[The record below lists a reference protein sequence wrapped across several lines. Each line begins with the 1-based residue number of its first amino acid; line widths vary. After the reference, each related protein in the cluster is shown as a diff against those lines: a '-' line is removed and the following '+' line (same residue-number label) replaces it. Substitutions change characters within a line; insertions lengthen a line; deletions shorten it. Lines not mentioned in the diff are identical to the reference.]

1 MKGKQIVINVGMW
14 VALYVLWIAIFQNH
28 ALTISRTVTVQFC
41 YLIFIAG
48 NYYLHTLLSIPR
60 FLYKKQYIAFGLM
73 LLAGITVGALLRVPL
88 AMYIG
93 THFFNANKQQ
103 QNFNVLFLNSFVNI
117 GVWVICLVAIKIVVD
132 KIRFQ
137 KYVDTIEKEKMKA
150 ELDFLKAQFNPHF
163 LFNSINSIYAHIDK
177 KNAGARGM
185 LLTFSEMLRYQ
196 LYECNTEVISVDRE
210 ITFIKNYVALQ
221 RVRTEES
228 LIVNLYVSPAVKGFS
243 IAPLLFISFIENAF
257 KYVSNSDTH
266 DNRVEIMIDRQD
278 DNFICRVFNTKDSL
292 AGSTLHKG
300 GIGIANAERRLNL
313 LYPQKHTLQ
322 INDTENTYEV
332 TLNLA
337 LA

>member
-1 MKGKQIVINVGMW
+1 MLW
-14 VALYVLWIAIFQNH
+14 VVVFQNH

-48 NYYLHTLLSIPR
+48 NYYLHTLVSIPR
-60 FLYKKQYIAFGLM
+60 FLYKKQYVSFALM
-73 LLAGITVGALLRVPL
+73 LLGGMATGALLRVPL

-93 THFFNANKQQ
+93 SHFFNAGKQQ
-103 QNFNVLFLNSFVNI
+103 QNLNTLFINSFVNI
-117 GVWVICLVAIKIVVD
+117 GVWVICLVAIKIAVD

-196 LYECNTEVISVDRE
+196 LYECNTDVISIDRE

-221 RVRTEES
+221 QVRMEES
-228 LIVNLYVSPAVKGFS
+228 LIVELYISPAVKGFT

-257 KYVSNSDTH
+257 KYVSNSDHH
-266 DNRVEIMIDRQD
+266 DNKVEITMDKQGD
-278 DNFICRVFNTKDSL
+278 DFILRVFNTKDDI
-292 AGSTLHKG
+292 AGSLLHKG
-300 GIGIANAERRLNL
+300 GIGIINAQRRLNL

-322 INDTENTYEV
+322 INDKESSYEV
-332 TLNLA
+332 TLNLT